1 MYLTGFADE
10 VSSNIEDQIRV
21 TKELGWNAIEARS
34 IGKSNIHD
42 ISDAD
47 FENVCKVLLD
57 NRIHINCFGSTI
69 ANWSKKISD
78 PFEIS
83 LQEVERTIS
92 RMQHLN
98 VKLVRIMSY
107 ARCPGSEQYAEE
119 RFRRL
124 KVICDKFLDA
134 EITPLHENCMNYG
147 GMSWMHTVELIKNI
161 PGLKLV
167 FDTGN
172 PVISKDYSKTEERK
186 QDSLEFFKKIHEHVE
201 HIHIKDAFLDRDK
214 ECFVFPGE
222 GDAKIVDILKELKHM
237 NYNGGISIEPH
248 MASVFH
254 DPDAGVSS
262 FEESYKI
269 YIEYGKR
276 LMGLLENIDYR
287 PSPFVSQ

>member
-1 MYLTGFADE
+1 
-10 VSSNIEDQIRV
+10 
-21 TKELGWNAIEARS
+21 
-34 IGKSNIHD
+34 
-42 ISDAD
+42 
-47 FENVCKVLLD
+47 
-57 NRIHINCFGSTI
+57 
-69 ANWSKKISD
+69 
-78 PFEIS
+78 
-83 LQEVERTIS
+83 
-92 RMQHLN
+92 MQRLN

-107 ARCPGSEQYAEE
+107 SRCTGSEQYAEE

-124 KVICDKFLDA
+124 KVICDKFLEA
-134 EITPLHENCMNYG
+134 GITPLHENCMNYG
-147 GMSWMHTVELIKNI
+147 GMSWMHTLELIDNI
-161 PGLKLV
+161 SGLRLV

-172 PVISKDYSKTEERK
+172 PVISKDYSKTEDRK

-201 HIHIKDAFLDRDK
+201 HIHIKDVFLDGDK

-254 DPDAGVSS
+254 DPDAGAAS

-276 LMGLLENIDYR
+276 LMGLLENIDYL

>member
-34 IGKSNIHD
+34 IGESNIHD

-47 FENVCKVLLD
+47 FENVCKALLD
-57 NRIHINCFGSTI
+57 NGIHINCFGSTI

-92 RMQHLN
+92 RMQRLN

-107 ARCPGSEQYAEE
+107 SRCTGSEQYAEE

-124 KVICDKFLDA
+124 KVICNKFLEA
-134 EITPLHENCMNYG
+134 GITPLHENCMNYG
-147 GMSWMHTVELIKNI
+147 GMSWMHTLELIDNI
-161 PGLKLV
+161 SGLRLV

-172 PVISKDYSKTEERK
+172 PVISKDYSKTEDRK

-201 HIHIKDAFLDRDK
+201 HIHIKDVFLDGDK

-222 GDAKIVDILKELKHM
+222 GDAKIIDILKELKHM

-254 DPDAGVSS
+254 DPDAGVAS

>member
-34 IGKSNIHD
+34 IGELNIHD
-42 ISDAD
+42 ISDVD
-47 FENVCKVLLD
+47 FENVCKALLD
-57 NRIHINCFGSTI
+57 NGIHINCFGSTI

-92 RMQHLN
+92 RMQRLN

-107 ARCPGSEQYAEE
+107 SRCTGSEQYAEE

-124 KVICDKFLDA
+124 KVICDKFLEA
-134 EITPLHENCMNYG
+134 GITPLHENCMNYG
-147 GMSWMHTVELIKNI
+147 GMSWMHTLELIDNI
-161 PGLKLV
+161 SGLRLV

-172 PVISKDYSKTEERK
+172 PVISKDYSKTEDRK

-201 HIHIKDAFLDRDK
+201 HIHIKDAFLDGDK

-254 DPDAGVSS
+254 DPDAGVAS

>member
-92 RMQHLN
+92 RMQCLN

-134 EITPLHENCMNYG
+134 GITPLHENCMNYG

-161 PGLKLV
+161 PGLRLV

-172 PVISKDYSKTEERK
+172 PVISKDYSKTEDRK

-201 HIHIKDAFLDRDK
+201 HIHIKDAFLDKDK

-222 GDAKIVDILKELKHM
+222 GDAKILDILKELKHM
-237 NYNGGISIEPH
+237 NYKGGISIEPH

-254 DPDAGVSS
+254 DPDAGVAS
-262 FEESYKI
+262 FDESYRI
-269 YIEYGKR
+269 YVEYGKR

-287 PSPFVSQ
+287 PSPFVSL

>member
-10 VSSNIEDQIRV
+10 VSSSIEDQIKV

-34 IGKSNIHD
+34 IGESNIHD

-47 FENVCKVLLD
+47 FENVCKALLD
-57 NRIHINCFGSTI
+57 NGIHINCFGSTI

-92 RMQHLN
+92 RMQRLN

-107 ARCPGSEQYAEE
+107 SRCTGSEQYAEE

-124 KVICDKFLDA
+124 KVICDKFLEA
-134 EITPLHENCMNYG
+134 GITPLHENCMNYG
-147 GMSWMHTVELIKNI
+147 GMSWMHTLELIDNI
-161 PGLKLV
+161 SGLRLV

-172 PVISKDYSKTEERK
+172 PVISKDYSKTEDRK

-201 HIHIKDAFLDRDK
+201 HIHIKDAFLDGDK

-254 DPDAGVSS
+254 DPNAGVAS

-276 LMGLLENIDYR
+276 LMGLLENIGYW
-287 PSPFVSQ
+287 PSPFVSL

>member
-34 IGKSNIHD
+34 IGESNIHD

-47 FENVCKVLLD
+47 FENVCKALLD
-57 NRIHINCFGSTI
+57 NGIHINCFGSTI

-92 RMQHLN
+92 RMHRLN

-107 ARCPGSEQYAEE
+107 ARCPGSEQYAEK

-134 EITPLHENCMNYG
+134 GITPLHENCMNYG
-147 GMSWMHTVELIKNI
+147 GMSWMHTLELINNI
-161 PGLKLV
+161 SGLRLV

-172 PVISKDYSKTEERK
+172 PVISKDYSKTEDRK

-201 HIHIKDAFLDRDK
+201 HIHIKDAFLDGDK

-222 GDAKIVDILKELKHM
+222 GDAKIVDILKELKRM
-237 NYNGGISIEPH
+237 N
-248 MASVFH
+248 
-254 DPDAGVSS
+254 
-262 FEESYKI
+262 
-269 YIEYGKR
+269 
-276 LMGLLENIDYR
+276 
-287 PSPFVSQ
+287 

>member
-92 RMQHLN
+92 RMQCLN

-134 EITPLHENCMNYG
+134 GITPLHENCMNYG
-147 GMSWMHTVELIKNI
+147 GMSWMHTLELIKNI
-161 PGLKLV
+161 PGLRLV

-172 PVISKDYSKTEERK
+172 PVISKDYSKTEDRK

-201 HIHIKDAFLDRDK
+201 HIHIKDAFLDKDK

-222 GDAKIVDILKELKHM
+222 GDAKILDILKELKHM
-237 NYNGGISIEPH
+237 NYKGGISIEPH

-254 DPDAGVSS
+254 DPDAGVAS
-262 FEESYKI
+262 FDESYRI
-269 YIEYGKR
+269 YVEYGKR

-287 PSPFVSQ
+287 PSPFVSL

>member
-34 IGKSNIHD
+34 IGESNIHD

-47 FENVCKVLLD
+47 FENVCKALLD
-57 NRIHINCFGSTI
+57 NGIHINCFGSTI

-92 RMQHLN
+92 RMQRLN

-107 ARCPGSEQYAEE
+107 SRCTGSEQYAEE

-124 KVICDKFLDA
+124 KVICNKFLEA
-134 EITPLHENCMNYG
+134 GITPLHENCMNYG
-147 GMSWMHTVELIKNI
+147 GMSWMHTLELIDNI
-161 PGLKLV
+161 SGLRLV

-172 PVISKDYSKTEERK
+172 PVISKDYSKTEDRK

>member
-1 MYLTGFADE
+1 MYLSGFADE
-10 VSSNIEDQIRV
+10 VSSNIEDQISV

-34 IGKSNIHD
+34 IGESNIHD

-47 FENVCKVLLD
+47 FENVCKALLD
-57 NRIHINCFGSTI
+57 NGIHINCFGSTI

-92 RMQHLN
+92 RMQRLN

-107 ARCPGSEQYAEE
+107 SRCTGSEQYAEE

-124 KVICDKFLDA
+124 KVICDKFLEA
-134 EITPLHENCMNYG
+134 GITPLHENCMNYG
-147 GMSWMHTVELIKNI
+147 GMSWMHTLELIDNI
-161 PGLKLV
+161 SGLRLV

-172 PVISKDYSKTEERK
+172 PVISKDYSKTEDRK

-201 HIHIKDAFLDRDK
+201 HIHIKDVFLDGDK

-254 DPDAGVSS
+254 DPDAGVAS

-276 LMGLLENIDYR
+276 LMGLLENINYR
-287 PSPFVSQ
+287 HSPFVSQ

>member
-92 RMQHLN
+92 RMQCLN

-134 EITPLHENCMNYG
+134 GITPLHENCMNYG

-172 PVISKDYSKTEERK
+172 PVISKDHSKTEERK

>member
-10 VSSNIEDQIRV
+10 VSSNIDYQIRV

-34 IGKSNIHD
+34 IGESNIHD

-57 NRIHINCFGSTI
+57 NGIHINCFGSTI

-83 LQEVERTIS
+83 VQEVERTIS
-92 RMQHLN
+92 RMQRLN

-107 ARCPGSEQYAEE
+107 SRCPGSEQYAEE

-124 KVICDKFLDA
+124 KVICDKFLEA
-134 EITPLHENCMNYG
+134 GITPLHENCMNYG
-147 GMSWMHTVELIKNI
+147 GMSWMHTLGLIDNI
-161 PGLKLV
+161 SGLRLV

-172 PVISKDYSKTEERK
+172 PVISKDYSKTEDRK

-201 HIHIKDAFLDRDK
+201 HIHIKDAFLDGDK

-254 DPDAGVSS
+254 DPDSGAAS
-262 FEESYKI
+262 FEERYKI

>member
-1 MYLTGFADE
+1 M
-10 VSSNIEDQIRV
+10 
-21 TKELGWNAIEARS
+21 GWNAIEARS
-34 IGKSNIHD
+34 IGESNIHD

-47 FENVCKVLLD
+47 FENVCKALLD
-57 NRIHINCFGSTI
+57 NGIHINCFGSAI

-78 PFEIS
+78 PFEVS

-92 RMQHLN
+92 RMQRLN

-107 ARCPGSEQYAEE
+107 SRCTGSEQYVEE

-124 KVICDKFLDA
+124 KVICDKFLEA
-134 EITPLHENCMNYG
+134 GITPLHENCMNYG
-147 GMSWMHTVELIKNI
+147 GMSWMHTLELIDNI
-161 PGLKLV
+161 SGLRLV

-172 PVISKDYSKTEERK
+172 PVISKDYSKTEDRK

-201 HIHIKDAFLDRDK
+201 HIHIKDVFLDGDK

-254 DPDAGVSS
+254 DPDAGAAS

>member
-10 VSSNIEDQIRV
+10 VSSNIDYQIRV

-34 IGKSNIHD
+34 IGESNIHD

-57 NRIHINCFGSTI
+57 NGIHINCFGSTI

-83 LQEVERTIS
+83 VQEVERTIS
-92 RMQHLN
+92 RMQRLN

-107 ARCPGSEQYAEE
+107 SRCPGSEQYAEE

-124 KVICDKFLDA
+124 KVICDKFLEA
-134 EITPLHENCMNYG
+134 GITPLHENCMNYG
-147 GMSWMHTVELIKNI
+147 GMSWMHTLELIDNI
-161 PGLKLV
+161 SGLRLV

-172 PVISKDYSKTEERK
+172 PVISKDYSKTEDRK

-201 HIHIKDAFLDRDK
+201 HIHIKDAFLDGDK

-248 MASVFH
+248 MDSVFH
-254 DPDAGVSS
+254 DPDSGAAS
-262 FEESYKI
+262 FEERYKI

>member
-107 ARCPGSEQYAEE
+107 ARCPGNEQYAEE

-147 GMSWMHTVELIKNI
+147 GMSWMHTVELINNI
-161 PGLKLV
+161 PGLRLV

-172 PVISKDYSKTEERK
+172 PVISKDYSKTEDGK

>member
-34 IGKSNIHD
+34 IGESNIHD

-47 FENVCKVLLD
+47 FENVCKALLD
-57 NRIHINCFGSTI
+57 NGIHINCFGSTI

-92 RMQHLN
+92 RMQRLN

-107 ARCPGSEQYAEE
+107 SRCTGSEQYAEE

-124 KVICDKFLDA
+124 KVICDKFLEA
-134 EITPLHENCMNYG
+134 GITPLHENCMNYG
-147 GMSWMHTVELIKNI
+147 GMSWMHTLELIDNI
-161 PGLKLV
+161 SGLRLV

-172 PVISKDYSKTEERK
+172 PVISKDYSKTEDRK

-201 HIHIKDAFLDRDK
+201 HIHIKDAFLDGDK

-254 DPDAGVSS
+254 DPDAGVAS

>member
-10 VSSNIEDQIRV
+10 VSSSIEDQIKV

-34 IGKSNIHD
+34 IGESNIHD

-47 FENVCKVLLD
+47 FENVCKALLD
-57 NRIHINCFGSTI
+57 NGIHINCFGSTI

-92 RMQHLN
+92 RMQRLN

-107 ARCPGSEQYAEE
+107 SRCTGSEQYAEE

-124 KVICDKFLDA
+124 KVICDKFLEA
-134 EITPLHENCMNYG
+134 GITPLHENCMNYG
-147 GMSWMHTVELIKNI
+147 GMSWMHTLELINNI
-161 PGLKLV
+161 PGLRLV

-172 PVISKDYSKTEERK
+172 PVISKDYSKTEDRK

-201 HIHIKDAFLDRDK
+201 LSLIHI
-214 ECFVFPGE
+214 
-222 GDAKIVDILKELKHM
+222 
-237 NYNGGISIEPH
+237 
-248 MASVFH
+248 
-254 DPDAGVSS
+254 
-262 FEESYKI
+262 
-269 YIEYGKR
+269 
-276 LMGLLENIDYR
+276 
-287 PSPFVSQ
+287 

>member
-34 IGKSNIHD
+34 IGESNIHD

-57 NRIHINCFGSTI
+57 NGIHINCFGSTI

-92 RMQHLN
+92 RMQRLN

-107 ARCPGSEQYAEE
+107 SRCTGSEQYAEE

-124 KVICDKFLDA
+124 KVICDKFLEA
-134 EITPLHENCMNYG
+134 
-147 GMSWMHTVELIKNI
+147 
-161 PGLKLV
+161 
-167 FDTGN
+167 
-172 PVISKDYSKTEERK
+172 
-186 QDSLEFFKKIHEHVE
+186 
-201 HIHIKDAFLDRDK
+201 
-214 ECFVFPGE
+214 
-222 GDAKIVDILKELKHM
+222 
-237 NYNGGISIEPH
+237 
-248 MASVFH
+248 
-254 DPDAGVSS
+254 
-262 FEESYKI
+262 
-269 YIEYGKR
+269 
-276 LMGLLENIDYR
+276 
-287 PSPFVSQ
+287 

>member
-34 IGKSNIHD
+34 IGESNIHD

-47 FENVCKVLLD
+47 FENVCKALFY
-57 NRIHINCFGSTI
+57 NGIHINCFGAAI

-92 RMQHLN
+92 RMQRLN

-107 ARCPGSEQYAEE
+107 SRCTGSEQYAEE

-124 KVICDKFLDA
+124 KVICDKFLEA
-134 EITPLHENCMNYG
+134 GITPLHENCMNYG
-147 GMSWMHTVELIKNI
+147 GMSWIHTLELIDNI
-161 PGLKLV
+161 SGLRLV

-172 PVISKDYSKTEERK
+172 PVISKDYSKTEDRK

-201 HIHIKDAFLDRDK
+201 HIHIKDVFLDGDK

-248 MASVFH
+248 MASEFH
-254 DPDAGVSS
+254 DTDAGAASV
-262 FEESYKI
+262 EESYKI

-276 LMGLLENIDYR
+276 LMGLLKNIDYR
-287 PSPFVSQ
+287 HSPFVSQ

>member
-10 VSSNIEDQIRV
+10 VSSNIDYQIRV

-34 IGKSNIHD
+34 IGESNIHD

-57 NRIHINCFGSTI
+57 NGIHINCFGSTI

-92 RMQHLN
+92 RMQRLN
-98 VKLVRIMSY
+98 VKMVRIMSY
-107 ARCPGSEQYAEE
+107 SRCPGSEQYAEE

-124 KVICDKFLDA
+124 KVICDKFLEA
-134 EITPLHENCMNYG
+134 GITPLHENCMNYG
-147 GMSWMHTVELIKNI
+147 GMSWMHTLELIDNI
-161 PGLKLV
+161 SGLRLV

-172 PVISKDYSKTEERK
+172 PVISKDYSKTEDRK

-201 HIHIKDAFLDRDK
+201 HIHIKDAFLDGDK

-254 DPDAGVSS
+254 DPDSGAAS
-262 FEESYKI
+262 FEERYKI

>member
-10 VSSNIEDQIRV
+10 VSSNIDDQIRV

-34 IGKSNIHD
+34 IGESNIHD

-57 NRIHINCFGSTI
+57 NEININCFGSTI

-92 RMQHLN
+92 RMQRLN

-107 ARCPGSEQYAEE
+107 SRCTGSEQYAEE

-124 KVICDKFLDA
+124 KVICDKFLEA
-134 EITPLHENCMNYG
+134 GITPLHENCMNYG
-147 GMSWMHTVELIKNI
+147 GMSWMHTLELIDNI
-161 PGLKLV
+161 SGLRLV

-172 PVISKDYSKTEERK
+172 PVISKDYSKTEDRK

-201 HIHIKDAFLDRDK
+201 HIHIKDAFLDGDK

-237 NYNGGISIEPH
+237 SYNGGISIEPH

-254 DPDAGVSS
+254 DPDAGAAS
-262 FEESYKI
+262 FEESYII

>member
-34 IGKSNIHD
+34 IGESNIHD

-47 FENVCKVLLD
+47 FENVCKALLD
-57 NRIHINCFGSTI
+57 NGIHINCFGSTI

-92 RMQHLN
+92 RMQRLN

-124 KVICDKFLDA
+124 KVICNKFLEA
-134 EITPLHENCMNYG
+134 GITPLHENCMNYG
-147 GMSWMHTVELIKNI
+147 GMSWMHTLELIDNI
-161 PGLKLV
+161 SGLRLV

-172 PVISKDYSKTEERK
+172 PVISKDYSKTEDRK

-201 HIHIKDAFLDRDK
+201 HIHIKDAFLDGDK

-248 MASVFH
+248 MAAVFH
-254 DPDAGVSS
+254 DPDAGTASI
-262 FEESYKI
+262 EESYKI

>member
-34 IGKSNIHD
+34 IGESNIHD

-47 FENVCKVLLD
+47 FENVCKALLD
-57 NRIHINCFGSTI
+57 NGIHINCFGSTI

-83 LQEVERTIS
+83 LQEVDRTIS
-92 RMQHLN
+92 RMQRLN

-107 ARCPGSEQYAEE
+107 SRCTGSEQYAEE

-124 KVICDKFLDA
+124 KVICDKFLEA
-134 EITPLHENCMNYG
+134 GITPLHENCMNYG
-147 GMSWMHTVELIKNI
+147 GMSWMHTLELINNI
-161 PGLKLV
+161 SGLRLV

-172 PVISKDYSKTEERK
+172 PVISKDYSKTEDRK

-201 HIHIKDAFLDRDK
+201 HIHIKDAFLDGDK

-254 DPDAGVSS
+254 DPDAGVAS

-276 LMGLLENIDYR
+276 LMGLLENINYR
-287 PSPFVSQ
+287 HSPFVSL

>member
-10 VSSNIEDQIRV
+10 VSSSIEDQIKV

-34 IGKSNIHD
+34 IGESNIHD

-57 NRIHINCFGSTI
+57 NGIHINCFGSTI

-92 RMQHLN
+92 RMQRLN

-107 ARCPGSEQYAEE
+107 SRCTGSEQYAEE

-124 KVICDKFLDA
+124 KVICDKFLEA
-134 EITPLHENCMNYG
+134 GITPLHENCMNYG
-147 GMSWMHTVELIKNI
+147 GMSWMHTLELINNI
-161 PGLKLV
+161 PGLRLV

-172 PVISKDYSKTEERK
+172 PVISKDYSKTEDRK

-201 HIHIKDAFLDRDK
+201 HIHIKDAFLDGDK

-248 MASVFH
+248 MASVLH
-254 DPDAGVSS
+254 DPDAGAAS

-276 LMGLLENIDYR
+276 LMGLLENIGYW

>member
-34 IGKSNIHD
+34 IGDLNIHD

-47 FENVCKVLLD
+47 FENVCKVLID
-57 NRIHINCFGSTI
+57 NEILINCFGSTI

-92 RMQHLN
+92 RMQCLN

-134 EITPLHENCMNYG
+134 GITPLHENCMNYG
-147 GMSWMHTVELIKNI
+147 GMSWMHTLELIKNI
-161 PGLKLV
+161 PGLRLV

-172 PVISKDYSKTEERK
+172 PVISKDYSKKEDRK

-201 HIHIKDAFLDRDK
+201 HIHIKDAFLDKDK

-222 GDAKIVDILKELKHM
+222 GDAKILDILKELKHM
-237 NYNGGISIEPH
+237 NYKGGISIEPH

-254 DPDAGVSS
+254 DPDAGVAS
-262 FEESYKI
+262 FDESYRI
-269 YIEYGKR
+269 YVEYGKR

-287 PSPFVSQ
+287 PSPFVSL

>member
-107 ARCPGSEQYAEE
+107 ARCPGSEQYAKE

-124 KVICDKFLDA
+124 RVICDKFLDA

>member
-1 MYLTGFADE
+1 ML
-10 VSSNIEDQIRV
+10 
-21 TKELGWNAIEARS
+21 
-34 IGKSNIHD
+34 
-42 ISDAD
+42 IS
-47 FENVCKVLLD
+47 
-57 NRIHINCFGSTI
+57 
-69 ANWSKKISD
+69 WSKKISD

-92 RMQHLN
+92 RMQRLN

-107 ARCPGSEQYAEE
+107 SRCTGSEQYAEE

-124 KVICDKFLDA
+124 KVICDKFLEA
-134 EITPLHENCMNYG
+134 GITPLHENCMNYG
-147 GMSWMHTVELIKNI
+147 GMSWMHTLELIDNI
-161 PGLKLV
+161 SGLRLV

-172 PVISKDYSKTEERK
+172 PVISKDYSKTEDRK
-186 QDSLEFFKKIHEHVE
+186 QDALEFFKKIHEHVE
-201 HIHIKDAFLDRDK
+201 HIHIKDAFLDGDK

-248 MASVFH
+248 MAAVFH
-254 DPDAGVSS
+254 DPDAGAAS

>member
-21 TKELGWNAIEARS
+21 TKQLGWNAIEARS
-34 IGKSNIHD
+34 IGDSNIHD
-42 ISDAD
+42 VSDAD

-57 NRIHINCFGSTI
+57 NGIHINCFGSTI

-92 RMQHLN
+92 RMQRLN

-107 ARCPGSEQYAEE
+107 SRCPGSEQYAEE

-124 KVICDKFLDA
+124 KVICDKFLGA
-134 EITPLHENCMNYG
+134 GITPLHENCMNYG
-147 GMSWMHTVELIKNI
+147 GMSWMHTLELIDNI
-161 PGLKLV
+161 SGLRLV

-172 PVISKDYSKTEERK
+172 PVISKDYSKTEDRK

-201 HIHIKDAFLDRDK
+201 HIHIKDAIFDGDK

-254 DPDAGVSS
+254 DPGAGAAS

>member
-34 IGKSNIHD
+34 IGESNIHD

-57 NRIHINCFGSTI
+57 NGIHINCFGSTI

-92 RMQHLN
+92 RMQRLN

-107 ARCPGSEQYAEE
+107 SRCTGSEQYVEE

-124 KVICDKFLDA
+124 KVICDKFLEA
-134 EITPLHENCMNYG
+134 GITPLHENCMNYG
-147 GMSWMHTVELIKNI
+147 GMSWMHTLELINNI
-161 PGLKLV
+161 SGLRLV

-172 PVISKDYSKTEERK
+172 PVISKDYSKTEDRK

-201 HIHIKDAFLDRDK
+201 HIHIKDAFLDGDK

-254 DPDAGVSS
+254 DPDAGVAS

-276 LMGLLENIDYR
+276 LMGLLENINYR

>member
-34 IGKSNIHD
+34 IGELNIHD

-47 FENVCKVLLD
+47 FENVCKALLD
-57 NRIHINCFGSTI
+57 NGIHINCFGSTI

-92 RMQHLN
+92 RMQRLN

-107 ARCPGSEQYAEE
+107 SRCTGSEQYAEE

-124 KVICDKFLDA
+124 KVICDKFLEA
-134 EITPLHENCMNYG
+134 GITPLHENCMNYG
-147 GMSWMHTVELIKNI
+147 GMSWMHTLELIDNI
-161 PGLKLV
+161 SGLRLV

-172 PVISKDYSKTEERK
+172 PVISKDSSKTEDRK

-201 HIHIKDAFLDRDK
+201 HIHIKDAFLDGDK

-237 NYNGGISIEPH
+237 NYN
-248 MASVFH
+248 
-254 DPDAGVSS
+254 
-262 FEESYKI
+262 
-269 YIEYGKR
+269 
-276 LMGLLENIDYR
+276 
-287 PSPFVSQ
+287 

>member
-10 VSSNIEDQIRV
+10 VSINIEDQIRV

-34 IGKSNIHD
+34 IGESNIHD

-57 NRIHINCFGSTI
+57 NGIHINCFGSTI

-92 RMQHLN
+92 RMQRLN

-107 ARCPGSEQYAEE
+107 SRCTGSEQYAEE
-119 RFRRL
+119 RFKRL
-124 KVICDKFLDA
+124 KVICDKFLEA
-134 EITPLHENCMNYG
+134 GITPLHENCMNYG
-147 GMSWMHTVELIKNI
+147 GMSWMHTLELIDNI
-161 PGLKLV
+161 SGLRLV

-172 PVISKDYSKTEERK
+172 PVISKDYSKTEDRK

-201 HIHIKDAFLDRDK
+201 HIHIKDAFLDGDK

-254 DPDAGVSS
+254 DPDAGAAS
-262 FEESYKI
+262 FEESYTI
-269 YIEYGKR
+269 YIE
-276 LMGLLENIDYR
+276 
-287 PSPFVSQ
+287 SVSYTHLTLPTNREV

>member
-34 IGKSNIHD
+34 IGESNIHD

-57 NRIHINCFGSTI
+57 NGIHINCFGSTI

-92 RMQHLN
+92 RMQRLN

-134 EITPLHENCMNYG
+134 GITPLHENCMNYG
-147 GMSWMHTVELIKNI
+147 GMSWMHTLELINNI
-161 PGLKLV
+161 SGLRLV

-172 PVISKDYSKTEERK
+172 PVISKDYSKTEDRK

-201 HIHIKDAFLDRDK
+201 HIHIKDAFLDGDK

-254 DPDAGVSS
+254 DPDAGDAS

-276 LMGLLENIDYR
+276 LMGLLENINYR
-287 PSPFVSQ
+287 HSPFVSQ

>member
-10 VSSNIEDQIRV
+10 VSSNIDYQIRV

-34 IGKSNIHD
+34 IGESNIHD

-57 NRIHINCFGSTI
+57 NGIHINCFGSTI

-83 LQEVERTIS
+83 VQEVERTIS
-92 RMQHLN
+92 RMQRLN

-107 ARCPGSEQYAEE
+107 SRCPGSEQYAEE

-124 KVICDKFLDA
+124 KVICDKFLEA
-134 EITPLHENCMNYG
+134 GITPLHENCMNYG
-147 GMSWMHTVELIKNI
+147 GMSWMHTLELIDNI
-161 PGLKLV
+161 SGLRLV

-172 PVISKDYSKTEERK
+172 PVISKDYSKTEDRK

-201 HIHIKDAFLDRDK
+201 HIHIKDAFLDGDK

-254 DPDAGVSS
+254 DPDSGAAS
-262 FEESYKI
+262 FEERYKI

>member
-34 IGKSNIHD
+34 IGELNIHD

-92 RMQHLN
+92 RMQCLN

-134 EITPLHENCMNYG
+134 GITPLHENCMNYG
-147 GMSWMHTVELIKNI
+147 GMSWMHTLELIKNI
-161 PGLKLV
+161 PGLRLV

-172 PVISKDYSKTEERK
+172 PVISKDYSKTEDRK

-201 HIHIKDAFLDRDK
+201 HIHIKDAFLDKDK

-222 GDAKIVDILKELKHM
+222 GDAKILDILKELKHM
-237 NYNGGISIEPH
+237 NYKGGISIEPH

-254 DPDAGVSS
+254 DPDAGVAS
-262 FEESYKI
+262 FDESYRI
-269 YIEYGKR
+269 YVEYGKR

-287 PSPFVSQ
+287 PSPFVSL

>member
-34 IGKSNIHD
+34 IGESNIHD

-47 FENVCKVLLD
+47 FENVCKALLD
-57 NRIHINCFGSTI
+57 NGIHINCFGSTI

-92 RMQHLN
+92 RMQRLN

-107 ARCPGSEQYAEE
+107 SRCPGSEQYAEE

-147 GMSWMHTVELIKNI
+147 GMSWMHTLELIDNI
-161 PGLKLV
+161 SGLRLV

-172 PVISKDYSKTEERK
+172 PVISKDYSKTEDRK

-201 HIHIKDAFLDRDK
+201 HIHIKDAFLDGDK

-254 DPDAGVSS
+254 DPDAGVAS

-276 LMGLLENIDYR
+276 LMGLLENINYR
-287 PSPFVSQ
+287 HSPFVSQ

>member
-1 MYLTGFADE
+1 MYLSGFADE

-34 IGKSNIHD
+34 IGESNIHD

-47 FENVCKVLLD
+47 FENVCKALLD
-57 NRIHINCFGSTI
+57 NGIHINCFGSAI

-92 RMQHLN
+92 RMQRLN

-107 ARCPGSEQYAEE
+107 SRCTGSEQYAEE

-124 KVICDKFLDA
+124 KVICDKFLEA
-134 EITPLHENCMNYG
+134 GITPLHENCMNYG
-147 GMSWMHTVELIKNI
+147 GMSWMHTLELIDNI
-161 PGLKLV
+161 SGLRLV

-172 PVISKDYSKTEERK
+172 PVISKDYSKTEDRK

-201 HIHIKDAFLDRDK
+201 HIHIKDAFLDGDK

-237 NYNGGISIEPH
+237 SYNGGLSIEPH

-254 DPDAGVSS
+254 DPDAGAAS
-262 FEESYKI
+262 FEASYKI

>member
-34 IGKSNIHD
+34 IGESNIHD

-47 FENVCKVLLD
+47 FENVCKALLD
-57 NRIHINCFGSTI
+57 NGIHINCFGSTI

-92 RMQHLN
+92 RMQRLN

-107 ARCPGSEQYAEE
+107 SRCTGSEQYAEE

-124 KVICDKFLDA
+124 KVICNKFLEA
-134 EITPLHENCMNYG
+134 GITPLHENCMNYG
-147 GMSWMHTVELIKNI
+147 GMSWMHTLELIDNI
-161 PGLKLV
+161 SGLRLV

-172 PVISKDYSKTEERK
+172 PVISKDYSKTEDRK

-201 HIHIKDAFLDRDK
+201 HIHIKDAFLDGDK

-254 DPDAGVSS
+254 DPDAGVAS

>member
-10 VSSNIEDQIRV
+10 VSSNIDDQIRV

-34 IGKSNIHD
+34 IGESNIHD

-47 FENVCKVLLD
+47 FENVCKALLD
-57 NRIHINCFGSTI
+57 NGIHINCFGSTI

-92 RMQHLN
+92 RMQRLN

-107 ARCPGSEQYAEE
+107 SRCTGSEQYAEE

-124 KVICDKFLDA
+124 KVICDQFLEA
-134 EITPLHENCMNYG
+134 GITPLHENCMNYG
-147 GMSWMHTVELIKNI
+147 GMSWMHTLELIDNI
-161 PGLKLV
+161 SGLRLV

-172 PVISKDYSKTEERK
+172 PVISKDYSKTEDRK

-201 HIHIKDAFLDRDK
+201 HIHIKDVFLDGDK

-254 DPDAGVSS
+254 DPDAGVAS

-276 LMGLLENIDYR
+276 LMGLLENIGYW

>member
-21 TKELGWNAIEARS
+21 TQELGWNAIEARS
-34 IGKSNIHD
+34 IGESNIHD

-47 FENVCKVLLD
+47 FENVCKALLD
-57 NRIHINCFGSTI
+57 NGIHINCFGSTI

-92 RMQHLN
+92 RMQRLN

-107 ARCPGSEQYAEE
+107 SRCTGSEQYAEE

-124 KVICDKFLDA
+124 KVICDKFLEA
-134 EITPLHENCMNYG
+134 GITPLHENCMNYG
-147 GMSWMHTVELIKNI
+147 GMSWMHTLELIDNI
-161 PGLKLV
+161 SGLRLV

-172 PVISKDYSKTEERK
+172 PVISKDYSKTEDRK

-201 HIHIKDAFLDRDK
+201 HIHIKDAFLDGDK

-254 DPDAGVSS
+254 DPDVGAAS

-276 LMGLLENIDYR
+276 LMGLLENIGYW